1 MIFGMRSVN
10 ASLVRTSIL
19 LRQEAPE
26 PKGFAT
32 LRQSGDKAWEQFCC
46 PRDTTQVD
54 ESLRNLRGDWCL
66 AASGVRHGEAFLA
79 NSAFGNS
86 ALYYHC
92 APNALYVATSLKELL
107 AYPEVPRRPNLLRVA
122 QVLTSWSTDGEA
134 TGYEGIYR
142 VPPAHS
148 YTFRGGEVIKRRYWF
163 PENATPL
170 ALGSDEEYAEA
181 LRAVLDQAVRR
192 RMEGGDPVGGTL
204 SGGLDSSSV
213 CALAARA
220 LRERGCRLPVFASVP
235 QHQVEYSRPRSFYD
249 ESPFVEANRA
259 HFGNV
264 DVHPMP
270 SDDVT
275 PLAGTRRLLELLD
288 EPSHSPGNFYWIASI
303 MNRAKA
309 LGLKTLLTGQN
320 GNGSISYTGHPA
332 NAWRC
337 LATGDLRLLAR
348 NLPRSGA
355 EFWPALK
362 RHWLVPPLHAWRMWR
377 KRQQPIAA
385 ESWLAYSAIR
395 PEFARALKLGERM
408 QECGHDPR
416 FILGDRRKERLQ
428 TLRLGYNVVGSIWSA
443 VSQGYGIEVRDP
455 TSDEDVVEFCLR
467 VPEEQYCVR
476 GQYRSLIRRAMKG
489 LLPDVV
495 RLNERRG
502 KQAEDLAYR
511 IRAEKAAWVEALEG
525 LERSALAREVLDL
538 PRMRRLLDSLDAG
551 ITREKTDQ
559 CMMVLTRGLMAGEFL
574 KRFN

>member
-1 MIFGMRSVN
+1 MHSLIVTSPRSSTPCGVELPEKEVFSTLTTSQEE
-10 ASLVRTSIL
+10 ARKSLRC
-19 LRQEAPE
+19 
-26 PKGFAT
+26 F
-32 LRQSGDKAWEQFCC
+32 
-46 PRDTTQVD
+46 RDGCQAD
-54 ESLRNLRGDWCL
+54 EVLRNLRGDWCL
-66 AASGVRHGEAFLA
+66 ATGRAQSGEALLA

-86 ALYYHC
+86 ALYYHRSSD
-92 APNALYVATSLKELL
+92 AVYVATSITELL
-107 AYPEVPRRPNLLRVA
+107 DYPEVPKRPNLLRVA
-122 QVLTSWSTDGEA
+122 QVLTSWSTDGES

-142 VPPAHS
+142 VPPAH
-148 YTFRGGEVIKRRYWF
+148 TVTIRGSEVSKRRYWF
-163 PENATPL
+163 PENAAPL

-181 LRAVLDQAVRR
+181 FLSVFDQAVRR

-220 LRERGCRLPVFASVP
+220 LRERGGRLPVFTSIP
-235 QHQVEYSRPRSFYD
+235 RHTVEYSRPRSFHD
-249 ESPFVEANRA
+249 ESPFVEATRA
-259 HFGNV
+259 HCGNV
-264 DVHPMP
+264 DVHAIP

-288 EPSHSPGNFYWIASI
+288 EPAHGPGNFYWIASL

-320 GNGSISYTGHPA
+320 GNGSISYAGHPT

-337 LATGDLRLLAR
+337 LATGDLGLLAR
-348 NLPRSGA
+348 NLPRSA
-355 EFWPALK
+355 DEFWPALK
-362 RHWLVPPLHAWRMWR
+362 RHWLVPPLHVWRMWR
-377 KRQQPIAA
+377 KQQQPIAA
-385 ESWLAYSAIR
+385 EPWLAYSAIR
-395 PEFARALKLGERM
+395 PEFARSLKLGELM
-408 QECGHDPR
+408 QESGHDPR
-416 FILGDRRKERLQ
+416 FIMGDRRAERLA
-428 TLRLGYNVVGSIWSA
+428 TLRLGYNVGGSIWAA

-511 IRAEKAAWVEALEG
+511 IRAEKAAWVEALVG
-525 LERSALAREVLDL
+525 LELSPLARDVLDL

-559 CMMVLTRGLMAGEFL
+559 CMMVLTRGMMAGEFL
-574 KRFN
+574 KRFD

>member
-1 MIFGMRSVN
+1 MRSVIV
-10 ASLVRTSIL
+10 SSPRTSNPHGHKPSE
-19 LRQEAPE
+19 RE
-26 PKGFAT
+26 GFAT
-32 LRQSGDKAWEQFCC
+32 PKRSGEEAGKLLRSLNDAPQA
-46 PRDTTQVD
+46 D
-54 ESLRNLRGDWCL
+54 EILRNLRGDWCL
-66 AASGVRHGEAFLA
+66 AAPGAQPGEAVLA

-86 ALYYHC
+86 ALYYHR
-92 APNALYVATSLKELL
+92 APDAIYMATSLKELL

-122 QVLTSWSTDGEA
+122 QVLTSWSTDGES
-134 TGYEGIYR
+134 TGYKDIYR
-142 VPPAHS
+142 VPPAHTI
-148 YTFRGGEVIKRRYWF
+148 TFRGGEVIKRRYWF
-163 PENATPL
+163 PENASPL
-170 ALGSDEEYAEA
+170 ALGSDAEYAEA
-181 LRAVLDQAVRR
+181 FLAVFDQAVRR
-192 RMEGGDPVGGTL
+192 RMEGGDPAGGTL

-220 LRERGCRLPVFASVP
+220 LRERGGRLPVFTSVP

-249 ESPFVEANRA
+249 ESPFVEATRA
-259 HFGNV
+259 YCGNV
-264 DVHPMP
+264 DVHPIP

-275 PLAGTRRLLELLD
+275 PLAGTRRMLELLD

-348 NLPRSGA
+348 NLPRSAA

-377 KRQQPIAA
+377 KRQQPLAA
-385 ESWLAYSAIR
+385 EPWLAYSAIR
-395 PEFARALKLGERM
+395 PEFARSLKLGERM
-408 QECGHDPR
+408 QEAGHDPR
-416 FILGDRRKERLQ
+416 FIMGDRRAERLA
-428 TLRLGYNVVGSIWSA
+428 TLRLGYNVGGSIWAA
-443 VSQGYGIEVRDP
+443 VGQGYGIEARDP

-489 LLPDVV
+489 LLPDKV
-495 RLNERRG
+495 RLNEKRG

-511 IRAEKAAWVEALEG
+511 IRAEKADWVEALEG
-525 LERSALAREVLDL
+525 LERSSLAREVLDL

-559 CMMVLTRGLMAGEFL
+559 CMMVLTRGMMAGEFL
-574 KRFN
+574 RRFD